1 MNKKTK
7 KTIEKIL
14 ENFRVERGELEEM
27 LSETYENKNSRMPE
41 FITRKINPFP
51 LKSSDIKD
59 KLWINFGIP
68 HQIFLNLDKYIFDKE
83 EGETDP
89 IHKASA

>member
-41 FITRKINPFP
+41 FITRKIN
-51 LKSSDIKD
+51 
-59 KLWINFGIP
+59 
-68 HQIFLNLDKYIFDKE
+68 
-83 EGETDP
+83 
-89 IHKASA
+89 ASF